1 MKLSKCAPNLLSDL
15 LKNNWSLHDDII
27 ADVIDL
33 QISASTSRMELKFY
47 LVLDL
52 DKK

>member
-1 MKLSKCAPNLLSDL
+1 MKLSKCAPDLLSDL

-27 ADVIDL
+27 ADVINF
-33 QISASTSRMELKFY
+33 QISASTSHMELKFS
-47 LVLDL
+47 LVVDL